1 MQNATSRLVMIG
13 AMSEANEVNE
23 VAGRLKS
30 GRRRDPGA
38 QGAILEATRE
48 LLLEV
53 GYPTLT
59 IQAVARRA
67 GVGKS
72 TIYRWWPTKGA
83 LVLEATA
90 DHLEIGVVPDTGDTR
105 KDLSTAIGQ
114 LVRTFSDRLA
124 SIVIFAV
131 IAHLEDD
138 PSMARDLRDTWIY
151 PWRRSATEAVER
163 GVGRG
168 DLPPDTDAELLLDVL
183 VGTVF
188 QRTLVVANPDTRR
201 LADALIAL
209 VLPGS

>member
-1 MQNATSRLVMIG
+1 
-13 AMSEANEVNE
+13 MSETDEV
-23 VAGRLKS
+23 VVDGRLKP
-30 GRRRDPGA
+30 GRRRDPDA

-90 DHLEIGVVPDTGDTR
+90 GHLEIGVVPDTGNTR
-105 KDLSTAIGQ
+105 KDLSIAIDQ

-138 PSMARDLRDTWIY
+138 PSMARTLRDTWIY
-151 PWRRSATEAVER
+151 PWRRSATAALER
-163 GVGRG
+163 GIDRR
-168 DLPPDTDAELLLDVL
+168 DLPAGTDTELLLDVL

-188 QRTLVVANPDTRR
+188 QRTLVVAQPTTRR
-201 LADALIAL
+201 LADALLAL
-209 VLPGS
+209 VLPGT